1 MKSEI
6 FSLFPTTFLKSRY
19 FIDLSKELEYI
30 KSIDYRSNETC
41 LQSVDTFVLEEEVFK
56 KLKNYIQLRLNE
68 YCEKVLGT
76 STILE
81 ITQSWINVSAKNGQH
96 KQHRHPNSVVSG
108 VFYLYLES
116 EMPQIT
122 FANPNKNHYQFEA
135 NVITDQCADE
145 FTLNCE
151 SGDLV
156 LFPSSVD
163 HYVPQNKISKERISL
178 SFNTFPKNAF
188 GRKENLTYCPLLT

>member
-30 KSIDYRSNETC
+30 KSINYRSNDTC
-41 LQSVDTFVLEEEVFK
+41 LQSVDFFVLETEEFK
-56 KLKNYIQLRLNE
+56 KLKKYIQNKLNE

-76 STILE
+76 STVLD
-81 ITQSWINVSAKNGQH
+81 ITQSWINVSEENGQH

-122 FANPNKNHYQFEA
+122 FVNPNKNNYQFET
-135 NVITDQCADE
+135 NVITDQCTDE
-145 FTLNCE
+145 FTLKCE

-156 LFPSSVD
+156 LFLSSVD
-163 HYVPQNKISKERISL
+163 HYVPQNKISKKRISL
-178 SFNTFPKNAF
+178 SFNTFPKNSF
-188 GRKENLTYCPLLT
+188 GKKENLTYCPLLT